1 LTGCA
6 GFVHE
11 LPLAPGQPTAEITV
25 IRELRFFGGG
35 MTPTVQVDDQDVL
48 ALRPGEHAT
57 VRVPAGERLLSVSNT
72 DPIAA
77 IINGFREQ
85 LEPGRRYFYMLEP
98 GWGGSH
104 LVPMTEARGERLV
117 KETTERRAQPR

>member
-1 LTGCA
+1 
-6 GFVHE
+6 
-11 LPLAPGQPTAEITV
+11 
-25 IRELRFFGGG
+25 

-85 LEPGRRYFYMLEP
+85 LEPGRRV
-98 GWGGSH
+98 S
-104 LVPMTEARGERLV
+104 
-117 KETTERRAQPR
+117 